1 MAGITNFVNFDL
13 YFLSDSD
20 ILDFTR
26 HGGEVIVPYWKAN
39 IGKNVACQNIS
50 SYIDP
55 QTSMQGM
62 NVKERK
68 EGEQHFCSLYCIE
81 ELSINL
87 VFDVFITLA
96 MWITIRTSNG
106 SAVPSAFLHFPTF
119 LSMTCN
125 DAECKVSLLHFD
137 ICISLACHNSA
148 QWQGQFLGRQSKW
161 GS

>member
-1 MAGITNFVNFDL
+1 MNAAGFQIWTNKWQSLWCCLMQLWQWLTPSHWSQCWSNIHKGSKSWSLGELTASKPGKTNGRYYKLCQFWFVFC
-13 YFLSDSD
+13 YSD

-68 EGEQHFCSLYCIE
+68 EGEQHFAAFIVLKSSQ
-81 ELSINL
+81 SIL
-87 VFDVFITLA
+87 
-96 MWITIRTSNG
+96 
-106 SAVPSAFLHFPTF
+106 FLT
-119 LSMTCN
+119 
-125 DAECKVSLLHFD
+125 SLLH
-137 ICISLACHNSA
+137 
-148 QWQGQFLGRQSKW
+148 WQCELQ
-161 GS
+161 